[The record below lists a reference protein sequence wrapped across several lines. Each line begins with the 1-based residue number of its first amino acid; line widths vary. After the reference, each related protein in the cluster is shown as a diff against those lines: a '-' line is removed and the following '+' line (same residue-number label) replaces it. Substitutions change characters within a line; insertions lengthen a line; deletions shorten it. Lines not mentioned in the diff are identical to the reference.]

1 MPLPRSQSDSFQRV
15 LLPDGHVAKGGCRL
29 PYGNSSVPRRKVRSE
44 HGCLLYGDRSDLPHQ
59 SIRQSQSL
67 RQSYG
72 SFRLFF
78 GSGGATAAEEFD
90 VFDSKINFMKV
101 GKEVLHPE
109 CCTFA
114 YRYQLSRLIVSI
126 AKSRHIFVFF
136 GKFRK
141 IR

>member
-1 MPLPRSQSDSFQRV
+1 MLQKADVVCHTVTALCHGGKCVQNTAVYFTGIGLTCHIKAFV
-15 LLPDGHVAKGGCRL
+15 KAKVC
-29 PYGNSSVPRRKVRSE
+29 GNHTVHFV
-44 HGCLLYGDRSDLPHQ
+44 YF
-59 SIRQSQSL
+59 
-67 RQSYG
+67 
-72 SFRLFF
+72 FRITLKQFHKAGF